1 MLVGGQ
7 RDSDSRAYPTASRAN
22 LHTHTPKCLA
32 NHVRG
37 DKVAVTDYVKREPIT
52 IEIGRLDDVLVAELR
67 TCRAPR
73 GTVALEMREHRGSVH
88 LETTDKLGYGVPSR
102 VCGDQLLDIGASE
115 PNLGLA
121 ITARRQRRALRIET
135 SSAPQITNSLVT
147 DLNEVCRGV

>member
-22 LHTHTPKCLA
+22 LHTDTTKCLA
-32 NHVRG
+32 DHVRG
-37 DKVAVTDYVKREPIT
+37 DKEAVTDYVKREPIT

-73 GTVALEMREHRGSVH
+73 DTVALEMREHRGSVH
-88 LETTDKLGYGVPSR
+88 LETTDKLGYGVPFR

-115 PNLGLA
+115 MLLRMSRGNFFQLA
-121 ITARRQRRALRIET
+121 ASSDKTGMSHSMRA
-135 SSAPQITNSLVT
+135 SSY
-147 DLNEVCRGV
+147 